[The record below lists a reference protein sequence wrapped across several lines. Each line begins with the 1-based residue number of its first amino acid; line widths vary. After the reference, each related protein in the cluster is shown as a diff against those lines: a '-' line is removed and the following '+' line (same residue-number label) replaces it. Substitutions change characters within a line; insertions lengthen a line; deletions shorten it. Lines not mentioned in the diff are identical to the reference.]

1 MSILGKVK
9 TCFLI
14 CKEKHVKREY
24 SWRCPKFL
32 QERRR
37 WWQSPGKI
45 LKKAV
50 YFFTSFPSYLL
61 ISFALSTSPP
71 SLFLSF
77 LILPLDFWAIFFHF
91 LYILAHS
98 SDTLLREIYFVKD
111 SGRQIQRNE
120 PSIVKLF
127 SWVGRIF
134 MSRKCSQRLSLWH
147 LFSIYGTEMMDVC
160 GASDTLVEYADG

>member
-32 QERRR
+32 QERR
-37 WWQSPGKI
+37 WSWQSPGKI

-61 ISFALSTSPP
+61 ISFALSISPP

-98 SDTLLREIYFVKD
+98 SDTPLREIYFVKD
-111 SGRQIQRNE
+111 WKTDPKEWTINSEIF
-120 PSIVKLF
+120 F

-160 GASDTLVEYADG
+160 GASDTLVKYADG